1 MSKEE
6 IQTLLSDFGFEETL
20 NKTLEGINLTHMM
33 HRCPKLRKF
42 VEYYI
47 DPLGIIKFIWGFN
60 LDDDLSMIENTVDF
74 EIWLNK

>member
-6 IQTLLSDFGFEETL
+6 VQTLLSDFGFEETL
-20 NKTLEGINLTHMM
+20 NKTIEGINLTHMM
-33 HRCPKLRKF
+33 HCCSKLRKL

-47 DPLGIIKFIWGFN
+47 DQFGIIKSIWGFN

>member
-20 NKTLEGINLTHMM
+20 SKTVEGINLTHMI
-33 HRCPKLRKF
+33 HCCSKLRKL

-47 DPLGIIKFIWGFN
+47 DQLGVIKFIWGFN

-74 EIWLNK
+74 EIWLKK